1 MDRRAFGGAAACFL
15 LASPL
20 AALAQQ
26 EGRIWRIGVL
36 WPGSASPPNSRIEAF
51 RQGLRELGYVEGR
64 NVEMVYRYAEGDY
77 ARLPALAA
85 DLVRLKV
92 DVILGAGAPA
102 VSAAQKATTTI
113 PIVIGTAGDP
123 VGTGFARSLARP
135 GGNITGLSDLSSDLG
150 SKLLDLLISTVPRLS
165 RVGVL
170 TNPGNSSHGTILVSI
185 QSAASSMGVTIV
197 HVTARSADDI
207 NGALSKLAQEKVG
220 AVIATADPLFNVH
233 THRIA
238 ESAVRLRLPTISGY
252 LPFAEDGGMMSYGPD
267 FAENFRRAATY
278 VDKILKGANPGDLP
292 IEQVT
297 RVSLMVNLKTA
308 QMLGVTV
315 PQSILLRAD
324 RVIE

>member
-1 MDRRAFGGAAACFL
+1 MDRRTFVGTVACSL
-15 LASPL
+15 LDLPL
-20 AALAQQ
+20 VAVAQQ
-26 EGRIWRIGVL
+26 AGRIWRIGVL
-36 WPGSASPPNSRIEAF
+36 WPGPASPPNARIEAF
-51 RQGLRELGYVEGR
+51 RHGLRELGYVEGR
-64 NVEMVYRYAEGDY
+64 NVEMVYRYAGGDY
-77 ARLPALAA
+77 ARLPDLAA

-123 VGTGFARSLARP
+123 VGTGFAQSLARP

-150 SKLLDLLISTVPRLS
+150 SKLLDLLIGTVPRLS

-170 TNPGNSSHGTILVSI
+170 TNPGNPSHGTILVGI
-185 QSAASSMGVTIV
+185 QSAASNMGVAIV
-197 HVTARSADDI
+197 HATARSADEI
-207 NGALSKLAQEKVG
+207 NRALANLAQEKAG

-267 FAENFRRAATY
+267 FSENFRRAATY

-308 QMLGVTV
+308 QSLGITV

>member
-1 MDRRAFGGAAACFL
+1 MDQRTFVGAVACSL
-15 LASPL
+15 LASSL
-20 AALAQQ
+20 AGLAQQ
-26 EGRIWRIGVL
+26 EGKIWRVGVL
-36 WPGSASPPNSRIEAF
+36 WPGPASPPNSRIEAF

-64 NVEMVYRYAEGDY
+64 NVELVYRYAEGDY
-77 ARLPALAA
+77 ARLPTLAA
-85 DLVRLKV
+85 ELVRQKV

-150 SKLLDLLISTVPRLS
+150 SKLLDLVVGVVPRLS

-197 HVTARSADDI
+197 HVTARSADEI

-267 FAENFRRAATY
+267 FSENFRRAATY
-278 VDKILKGANPGDLP
+278 VDKILKGANPSDLP

-297 RVSLMVNLKTA
+297 RVSLVVNLKAA
-308 QMLGVTV
+308 QSLGVTV

>member
-1 MDRRAFGGAAACFL
+1 MALAAAPIN
-15 LASPL
+15 AW
-20 AALAQQ
+20 AQG
-26 EGRIWRIGVL
+26 EGKIWRIGVL
-36 WPGSASPPNSRIEAF
+36 WPGAASPPNSRIEAF
-51 RQGLRELGYVEGR
+51 RQGLHDLGYVEGR
-64 NVEMVYRYAEGDY
+64 NIEMFYRYADGDY

-92 DVILGAGAPA
+92 DVILGAGAPS

-150 SKLLDLLISTVPRLS
+150 SKLLDLLVGAVPRLS

-185 QSAASSMGVTIV
+185 QSAARSMGVTIV
-197 HVTARSADDI
+197 HVTARSAEEI
-207 NGALSKLAQEKVG
+207 NGAFSKLAQEKVG

-238 ESAVRLRLPTISGY
+238 ESAVRLRLPSISGY
-252 LPFAEDGGMMSYGPD
+252 LPFVEDGGMLSYGPD
-267 FAENFRRAATY
+267 LSENFRRAATY

-308 QMLGVTV
+308 QSLGVTV

>member
-1 MDRRAFGGAAACFL
+1 MALAAAPIN
-15 LASPL
+15 AW
-20 AALAQQ
+20 AQG
-26 EGRIWRIGVL
+26 EGKIWRIGVL
-36 WPGSASPPNSRIEAF
+36 WPGAASPPNSRIEAF
-51 RQGLRELGYVEGR
+51 RQGLHDLGYVEGR
-64 NVEMVYRYAEGDY
+64 NIEMFYRYADGDY

-92 DVILGAGAPA
+92 DVILGAGAPS

-135 GGNITGLSDLSSDLG
+135 GGNLTGLSDLSSDLG
-150 SKLLDLLISTVPRLS
+150 SKLLDLLVGAVPRLS

-185 QSAASSMGVTIV
+185 QSAARSMGVTIV
-197 HVTARSADDI
+197 HVTARSAEEI
-207 NGALSKLAQEKVG
+207 NGAFSKLAQEKVG

-238 ESAVRLRLPTISGY
+238 ESAVRLRLPSISGY
-252 LPFAEDGGMMSYGPD
+252 LPFVEDGGMLSYGPD
-267 FAENFRRAATY
+267 LSENFRRAATY

-308 QMLGVTV
+308 QSLGVTV

>member
-1 MDRRAFGGAAACFL
+1 MDRRAFIGRLAGGL

-26 EGRIWRIGVL
+26 EGKIWRIGVL
-36 WPGSASPPNSRIEAF
+36 WPGPASPPNSRIEAF
-51 RQGLRELGYVEGR
+51 RRGLRELGYIEGR

-85 DLVRLKV
+85 DLVRVKV

-150 SKLLDLLISTVPRLS
+150 SKLLDLLIGTVPRLS

-185 QSAASSMGVTIV
+185 QSAASSMGVTTV
-197 HVTARSADDI
+197 HVTARSADEI

-220 AVIATADPLFNVH
+220 AVIATADPLFNVQ

-267 FAENFRRAATY
+267 FSENFRRAATY

-308 QMLGVTV
+308 QSLGVTV